1 MKCVWHITFTAELV
15 FWCKLF
21 PCLELEKVPFMVPF
35 MVLEVGKSPAGLR
48 DVGGCT
54 EWCCAG

>member
-15 FWCKLF
+15 F
-21 PCLELEKVPFMVPF
+21 PCLELEKVPF